1 MDRASPADNVILL
14 VEDPEGAPEDL
25 VSALEQAG
33 KVVRISSLDEAT
45 TRIDGRQPGWVII
58 NLRQLAQAPRAPGG
72 FPAARVLDVI
82 DQGACLLEPNGELLW
97 ANKLFRSLPDQV
109 RDRVSRTCRNAFTR
123 LAGHKHVR
131 PRKFSMHTEDD
142 QYYDL
147 ATTPISD
154 QDGGFTQVAC
164 IITIATGSR
173 RLQKK
178 MQAID
183 EAGRELV
190 QLDSEKVSKLDVQQ
204 RLQWV
209 EEKVILC
216 LKDLMQ
222 YENFSVHLLDR
233 KTNRLELVVSAGLT
247 REGELLD
254 IYALPEGNGICG
266 YVAATGRSY
275 LCPDCREDPRYVC
288 GIDNVGSSLTVPLLL
303 SDKVIGVFNIE
314 SEKTGAFTEDDRQFA
329 EMFSRYVAVA
339 LNILDLLAMERS
351 TTTGQ
356 LAVNVSS
363 EIAGP
368 LNDILSDAGT
378 LMEDY
383 VGQEDLCGRLQTIMD
398 NAVGIRESIKQVG
411 HPASGFLDKPAP
423 DKKADPALTGKRILI
438 ADDDQTI
445 RETIHG
451 VLGRLGC
458 SVETA
463 RDGAEAAAMIDQR
476 TYDLVVSDIKLPHH
490 NGYEI
495 FALVKDAAA
504 DCPVML
510 MTGFGYDPH
519 HSIIRARQ
527 EGLSAVLFKPF
538 KIDQFLAEIR
548 RALKVE
554 SPPADR
560 QQEPGSVER
569 EA

>member
-1 MDRASPADNVILL
+1 VDQASAANNTILL
-14 VEDPEGAPEDL
+14 VEDPHGMSQDL
-25 VSALEQAG
+25 VSALERAG
-33 KVVRISSLDEAT
+33 QVVRISTLDEALAWG
-45 TRIDGRQPGWVII
+45 DQPQPGWII
-58 NLRQLAQAPRAPGG
+58 LNVRQLEQLPRARAA

-82 DQGACLLEPNGELLW
+82 DQGACLLRPNGELLW
-97 ANKLFRSLPDQV
+97 ANKLFRSLPTKV
-109 RDRVSRTCRNAFTR
+109 RNRIKKTCQNAFTS

-131 PRKFSMHTEDD
+131 PRKFAMHTEDD
-142 QYYDL
+142 QYLDL
-147 ATTPISD
+147 ATTPITGR
-154 QDGGFTQVAC
+154 DGGLTQVAC
-164 IITIATGSR
+164 IITIATASR
-173 RLQKK
+173 RLQKR

-183 EAGRELV
+183 EAGRDVV
-190 QLDSEKVSKLDVQQ
+190 QLDSEKLSKLNVQQ
-204 RLQWV
+204 RLQVV
-209 EEKVILC
+209 EEKVVRY
-216 LKDLMQ
+216 LKDLMH
-222 YENFSVHLLDR
+222 YENFSIRLLDR
-233 KTNRLELVVSAGLT
+233 KTNRLELVVSAGLS
-247 REGELLD
+247 RESELLD

-275 LCPDCREDPRYVC
+275 LCPDCQEDPRYVC
-288 GIDNVGSSLTVPLLL
+288 GIENVGSSLTVPLML
-303 SDKVIGVFNIE
+303 SDQVIGVFNIE
-314 SEKTGAFTEDDRQFA
+314 SEKIGAFTEDDRQFA

-339 LNILDLLAMERS
+339 MNILDLLAIERS

-363 EIAGP
+363 EIAAP

-383 VGQEDLCGRLQTIMD
+383 VGQEDLRARLQTIID
-398 NAVGIRESIKQVG
+398 NAVSIRESIKQVG
-411 HPASGFLDKPAP
+411 RPASGFLDKRAP
-423 DKKADPALTGKRILI
+423 DQRIDPALEGKRILI
-438 ADDDQTI
+438 ADDDRTISDTI
-445 RETIHG
+445 RD
-451 VLGRLGC
+451 VLAKLGC

-476 TYDLVVSDIKLPHH
+476 SYDLVISDIKLPHH

-495 FALVKDAAA
+495 FALVKDANP

-538 KIDQFLAEIR
+538 KIDQLLAEIR

-554 SPPADR
+554 AETASPPKDSASR
-560 QQEPGSVER
+560 EEQQ
-569 EA
+569 